1 MYNEPTHGNL
11 ATVSTSS
18 SSTVAKP
25 IVSPLA
31 AAVVTYIELIPVDA
45 SLLDSELS
53 PSVVYHD
60 DALEVDNWG

>member
-11 ATVSTSS
+11 AINIILKYCSQTHRV
-18 SSTVAKP
+18 
-25 IVSPLA
+25 PLA